1 MASRFNCPHCGGANE
16 YTGEGGAVRCQFCG
30 SDVRPPEDAFNSAR
44 VARVSSKA
52 KVWIILFVVVVFIL
66 PTCIGLG
73 GALLGIAA
81 SMHSIRSTFIGTL
94 VAIFASFFGG

>member
-1 MASRFNCPHCGGANE
+1 MASRFNCPQCGGANE
-16 YTGEGGAVRCQFCG
+16 GGEGDTVRCQFCG
-30 SDVRPPEDAFNSAR
+30 SDVRPPEDRLTSAR
-44 VARVSSKA
+44 VARFSSKA
-52 KVWIILFVVVVFIL
+52 KAWIILFVVVVFIL

-81 SMHSIRSTFIGTL
+81 SVIGTL

>member
-1 MASRFNCPHCGGANE
+1 MASRINCPHCGGVNE
-16 YTGEGGAVRCQFCG
+16 GGEGDTVRCQFCG
-30 SDVRPPEDAFNSAR
+30 SDVRPPEDALNSAA
-44 VARVSSKA
+44 VARISSKA

>member
-1 MASRFNCPHCGGANE
+1 M
-16 YTGEGGAVRCQFCG
+16 
-30 SDVRPPEDAFNSAR
+30 RPPEDALNSAAVGR
-44 VARVSSKA
+44 ISSKA

-81 SMHSIRSTFIGTL
+81 SVIGTL